1 MFSSPELLN
10 KKLNNFSEIESIV
23 SYAQAFAMSSFSGNR
38 LNIIAMEAEQEY
50 DAMEAEQEQD
60 PPREEPFYHEGKY
73 LYQGVWYHEQFP
85 VSWAMYHHFD
95 TGPRDCLNCAC
106 YGSVEGVFVGY
117 CANCALHVYTGG
129 RGRGFMG
136 DGVELDTDRAR
147 AYPSAFD
154 TYLVDV
160 DVTAIV
166 PVDAMETEE
175 PENVEAVSEFENIY
189 NMNIVNDENE
199 DDQIIDNSININPH
213 YEGGYN
219 DW

>member
-1 MFSSPELLN
+1 MD

-23 SYAQAFAMSSFSGNR
+23 SYAPAFAMSSFSGNH
-38 LNIIAMEAEQEY
+38 LNII
-50 DAMEAEQEQD
+50 AMEAEQEQD
-60 PPREEPFYHEGKY
+60 PPREDPFYHDGKY
-73 LYQGVWYHEQFP
+73 LYQGVWYHQQFP

-95 TGPRDCLNCAC
+95 TGPHDCQNCAC

-117 CANCALHVYTGG
+117 CANCALHFYEGG

-136 DGVELDTDRAR
+136 DGVELDTDIAR
-147 AYPSAFD
+147 SYPSAFD
-154 TYLVDV
+154 TYLVGV
-160 DVTAIV
+160 DVTAII
-166 PVDAMETEE
+166 PVDAIDAEEPENVEWADMEAEE
-175 PENVEAVSEFENIY
+175 PENVEAVSEFENFY